1 MALVGSAALY
11 LTLLLAVWAGALAV
25 VGVRRRQAPLIDG
38 AVAAVNAVAAA
49 ATLAMLAL
57 IYAFVVSDFSLTYV
71 AGHSDRA
78 MPLFYRIT
86 GVWGGMEGS
95 LLLWLCLQSLVA
107 AAAVRVNRRRLPEL
121 LPYAIAVLMVIVVFF
136 AVLLVLHS
144 DPFARFLLEAP
155 TLGKGLNPLLQN
167 PYMVTHPPSLY
178 LGFVGLS
185 VPFALAIG
193 ALLSGQLDDS
203 WIHAS
208 RPWALLA
215 WFFLSLGLTL
225 GMLWAYEELGW
236 GGYWGWDPVENAG
249 FMPWLLVTAYLHSIM
264 VQERRQ
270 MLKRWNVLLATLGF
284 AMTIFGTFLT
294 RSGFVESVHAFARS
308 DIGYAFL
315 AFIFIAV
322 VVASALLHYRRA
334 ALRSRA
340 SLESVFSREFWFLL
354 NNWVLLSA
362 CVLVLVLT
370 TFPNLSVLF
379 GEKVT
384 ISIPAF
390 NRWMVPVGIVL
401 LLVTG
406 VGPMLGWRKT
416 SKGSLRRQFLWPL
429 LTGVGVAGALGAL
442 GARSANALLAWGL
455 SAFVLATIAQEI
467 LRATLLRARASGAS
481 LLRAFGGLFA
491 KNRRRYGG
499 YVVHV
504 GIVVMCI
511 GFAGEAFKLE
521 NEVLMKPGQRFSI
534 GRYVVRSEGLRVTRD
549 RQKQMITA
557 PVTVFVDG
565 EAVALMQPA
574 RWIYDRQKDQPTTE
588 VSIKRSMAED
598 LYVAVGDFDASK
610 QIVTFK
616 LVINP
621 LVNWIWLG
629 FVVMTFGVA
638 LAGIPLP
645 TLRRH
650 SMASLALLLPAALLA
665 VPQSAGARPFGTSRP
680 AAAAASTKATSTK
693 ATSTKATSTKATS
706 TKATSTKANGLQ
718 SHRAEGTRQHE
729 GHQEVDGPLLLTSD
743 GPRERKLFSAISCM
757 CGGCPRIPLESCNC
771 AFAQRER
778 RAIRAKIRAG
788 WSDETIFDW
797 YTKARGPEIGQK
809 PFGVRAL
816 AEPPDTAFNRLAW
829 LLPYGLSVFAI
840 CLLVLVGLRWKRD
853 RLPTTA
859 EGATSATPPKESGVD
874 EDAPRA
880 QRDDLYSAMLDREL
894 RELD

>member
-11 LTLLLAVWAGALAV
+11 LTLILAVWAGALAV
-25 VGVRRRQAPLIDG
+25 VGARRRQAPLIDG
-38 AVAAVNAVAAA
+38 AVAAVYAVAAA
-49 ATLAMLAL
+49 ATLAMLAM
-57 IYAFVVSDFSLTYV
+57 IYGFVVSDFSLTYV

-95 LLLWLCLQSLVA
+95 LLLWLWLQSLVA

-136 AVLLVLHS
+136 AVLLVVHS
-144 DPFARFLLEAP
+144 DPFARFLLEVP

-178 LGFVGLS
+178 IGFVGLS

-270 MLKRWNVLLATLGF
+270 MLKRWNMLLATLGF
-284 AMTIFGTFLT
+284 VMTIFGTFLT
-294 RSGFVESVHAFARS
+294 RSGFIESVHAFAKS
-308 DIGYAFL
+308 DIGYVFL
-315 AFIFIAV
+315 AFIAV
-322 VVASALLHYRRA
+322 TLIVASSLLYYRRA

-340 SLESVFSREFWFLL
+340 ELESVFSREFWFLL

-406 VGPMLGWRKT
+406 IGPMLGWRKT
-416 SKGSLRRQFLWPL
+416 SEGSLRRQFLWPL
-429 LTGVGVAGALGAL
+429 VTGLGTAAGLAAL
-442 GARSANALLAWGL
+442 GARSNNALLAWGL

-467 LRATLLRARASGAS
+467 IRATLLRAQAAGIS

-499 YVVHV
+499 YIVHV

-521 NEVLMKPGQRFSI
+521 KEVLMKPGQRFAI
-534 GRYVVRSEGLRVTRD
+534 GRYIVRSEGLRVTRD
-549 RQKQMITA
+549 KQKQMITA
-557 PVTVFVDG
+557 PLTVFVDG
-565 EAVALMQPA
+565 EAVALMHPA
-574 RWIYDRQKDQPTTE
+574 RWIYDRKKDQPTTE

-598 LYVAVGDFDASK
+598 LYVAVGNFDAGK

-629 FVVMTFGVA
+629 FLVMTFGVV
-638 LAGIPLP
+638 LAGMPLP
-645 TLRRH
+645 TPRRRG
-650 SMASLALLLPAALLA
+650 ATALLLLLLPAAALLGA
-665 VPQSAGARPFGTSRP
+665 PGMARAGPPPSKGSKAALAGQGHS
-680 AAAAASTKATSTK
+680 AAAKP
-693 ATSTKATSTKATS
+693 
-706 TKATSTKANGLQ
+706 LHQ
-718 SHRAEGTRQHE
+718 
-729 GHQEVDGPLLLTSD
+729 GHQQVDGPVLLTSD
-743 GPRERKLFSAISCM
+743 GPRERKIFSSISCM
-757 CGGCPRIPLESCNC
+757 CGGCPKIPLESCNC
-771 AFAQRER
+771 GFAQRER
-778 RAIRAKIRAG
+778 GAIRAKLRAG
-788 WSDETIFDW
+788 WNDKRIYSW
-797 YTKARGPEIGQK
+797 YTRQRGSEIGRE
-809 PFGVRAL
+809 PFGAQAL

-829 LLPYGLSVFAI
+829 LLPYGLSVFSV
-840 CLLVLVGLRWKRD
+840 CLLVLVGLRWKRN
-853 RLPTTA
+853 RLPTT
-859 EGATSATPPKESGVD
+859 GAGAAMKAKAPDGTSSRGD
-874 EDAPRA
+874 DAYA
-880 QRDDLYSAMLDREL
+880 ALLDDEL
-894 RELD
+894 RKLD